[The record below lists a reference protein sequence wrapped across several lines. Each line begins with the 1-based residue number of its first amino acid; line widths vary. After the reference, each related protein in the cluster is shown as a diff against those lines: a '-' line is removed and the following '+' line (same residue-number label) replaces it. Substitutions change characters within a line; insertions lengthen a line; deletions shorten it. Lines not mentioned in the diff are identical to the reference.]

1 MSMGATDKYPKIRD
15 VKPLEGTTLQVDFG
29 KDGVKTMDVSFLL
42 QKKRSAVLADPALFA
57 TVRVGEYGAY
67 VEWPEIM
74 EVGGDCLWR
83 LHMVQ
88 SGQAMPAEE
97 FAAWMERMG
106 LSLTAAAKYLGLT
119 RRAVTYYK
127 TGGRLI
133 PKVVMLACRALELE
147 RKYAA

>member
-29 KDGVKTMDVSFLL
+29 RDGVKTMDVSFLL
-42 QKKRSAVLADPALFA
+42 KKKRGAVLADPRVFG

-67 VEWPEIM
+67 VEWPDIIG
-74 EVGGDCLWR
+74 VAGNDLWR
-83 LHMVQ
+83 LALEQ
-88 SGQAMPAEE
+88 SGQAMPAAE

>member
-1 MSMGATDKYPKIRD
+1 MSTNATDKYPKVRG
-15 VKPLEGTTLQVDFG
+15 VRPLDGAVLEVDFG
-29 KDGVKTMDVSFLL
+29 KDGVKDVDVSFLL
-42 QKKRSAVLADPALFA
+42 KKKRGATLADPRVFA
-57 TVRVGEYGAY
+57 TVRVGEFGAY
-67 VEWPEIM
+67 VEWPGIIG
-74 EVGGDCLWR
+74 VAGNDLWR
-83 LHMVQ
+83 LALERV
-88 SGQAMPAEE
+88 GEAMPAAE

-106 LSLTAAAKYLGLT
+106 LSLAAAAKYLGLT